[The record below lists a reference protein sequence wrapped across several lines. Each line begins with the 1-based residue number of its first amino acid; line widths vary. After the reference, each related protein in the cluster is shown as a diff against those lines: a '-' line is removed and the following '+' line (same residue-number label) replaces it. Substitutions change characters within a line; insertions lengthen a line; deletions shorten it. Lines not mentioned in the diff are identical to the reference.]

1 MLGCRHA
8 QVSTTAFFYHSTA
21 VWCATV
27 LPCHALHADVPLPC
41 ILHAD
46 SVGACISAFDCV
58 KYEVLPGEGIFTA
71 CMTRHASPI
80 THASFTVSSP
90 PSFVLSK
97 NGAPLSAC
105 CCFVVWS
112 ACCSTNKDTASDGLS
127 FMPATLDRELG
138 FCVSAPTGAHLLA
151 GQHERWDLIQSCA
164 ASCLSLVMVLMTSRQ
179 QAATWPNNLL
189 LPGQVILSV
198 APASAWAV
206 DRGWYLAH
214 RHTISLAIRG
224 CMLVRECLGCCCLM
238 CVACS
243 LAAVFAHALVHS
255 CVTMMSM
262 VTLEGQDLTCQHCVE
277 SFRAVQH
284 AAALCP
290 AL

>member
-27 LPCHALHADVPLPC
+27 LRVNALHADVQLPC

-46 SVGACISAFDCV
+46 SVGTCISAFDCV

-71 CMTRHASPI
+71 CMTRHASPT
-80 THASFTVSSP
+80 THASFAVSSP

-97 NGAPLSAC
+97 NGASLSAF
-105 CCFVVWS
+105 CCFVVWFV
-112 ACCSTNKDTASDGLS
+112 CCSTNTDARPHDDLS
-127 FMPATLDRELG
+127 FMPATLDRELDFG
-138 FCVSAPTGAHLLA
+138 VSALTGARLLA
-151 GQHERWDLIQSCA
+151 GQHERRDLIQSCA
-164 ASCLSLVMVLMTSRQ
+164 ASCLSLAMVLMTSRQ

-206 DRGWYLAH
+206 DRGWYLAQ

-224 CMLVRECLGCCCLM
+224 CMLVRECLLPHVCSLQPSCCL
-238 CVACS
+238 C
-243 LAAVFAHALVHS
+243 
-255 CVTMMSM
+255 
-262 VTLEGQDLTCQHCVE
+262 TCT
-277 SFRAVQH
+277 SAR
-284 AAALCP
+284 LCNNDEHGHP
-290 AL
+290 